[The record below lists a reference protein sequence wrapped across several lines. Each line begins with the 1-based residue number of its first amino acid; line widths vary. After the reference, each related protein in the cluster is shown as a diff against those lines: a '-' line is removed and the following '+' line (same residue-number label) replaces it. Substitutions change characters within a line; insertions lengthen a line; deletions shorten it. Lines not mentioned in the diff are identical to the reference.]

1 MAREVVTRQKKR
13 KGKIILV
20 LFILILL
27 GVGGFFGYKYID
39 KKLHPTATEAK
50 VLDTV
55 ETKEGYDY
63 KYSLTDLDSKYYK
76 EEFGKLKEI
85 LMAEPVDDEA
95 YATQLAKCF
104 VIDLYT
110 MSTKMNKYD
119 VGGQEFYYSD
129 KQDDFG
135 KAVMNTIYDNMI
147 DNTYGDRKQ
156 DLPEVKEVTVNSTEK
171 TKYLLGTTNVDG
183 YLVKM
188 NITYVG
194 IKADTVASVVLV
206 KEKDG
211 KKISVVDIQN
221 TLKPKYET
229 VSKK

>member
-13 KGKIILV
+13 KGKVFLV

-27 GVGGFFGYKYID
+27 GVGGFFGYRFID
-39 KKLHPTATEAK
+39 KKLHPAATEVK

-63 KYSLTDLDSKYYK
+63 GYSLTDMDSKYYK

-85 LMAEPVDDEA
+85 LITEPVDDEA

-110 MSTKMNKYD
+110 LSTKMNKYD
-119 VGGQEFYYSD
+119 IGGQEFYYSD
-129 KQDDFG
+129 KQDDYG
-135 KAVMNTIYDNMI
+135 KAVMNSIYDNMI

-171 TKYLLGTTNVDG
+171 TKYLMGTSSVDA

-188 NITYVG
+188 NMSYVG
-194 IKADTVASVVLV
+194 VKADTAASVVLV

-221 TLKPKYET
+221 TLSPKYEA
-229 VSKK
+229 VNKK

>member
-13 KGKIILV
+13 KGKIILI

-27 GVGGFFGYKYID
+27 GVGGFFGYKFID
-39 KKLHPTATEAK
+39 KKLHPAATEVK

-63 KYSLTDLDSKYYK
+63 KYSLTDLDSKYFK

-85 LMAEPVDDEA
+85 LMAEPVDEEA
-95 YATQLAKCF
+95 YATQLSKCF

-110 MSTKMNKYD
+110 LSTKMNKYD
-119 VGGQEFYYSD
+119 IGGQEFFYSD
-129 KQDDFG
+129 KQEDFG
-135 KAVMNTIYDNMI
+135 KAVMNSIYDNMI

-171 TKYLLGTTNVDG
+171 TKYLMGTTKVDG

-188 NITYVG
+188 NISYVG
-194 IKADTVASVVLV
+194 VKADTAASVVVV

-221 TLKPKYET
+221 TLNPKYDA
-229 VSKK
+229 VNK